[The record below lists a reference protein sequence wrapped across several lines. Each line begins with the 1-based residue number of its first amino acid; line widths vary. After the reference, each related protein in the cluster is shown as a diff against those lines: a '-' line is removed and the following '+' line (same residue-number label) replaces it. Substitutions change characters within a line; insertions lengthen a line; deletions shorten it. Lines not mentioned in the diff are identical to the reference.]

1 MSTPP
6 LWRSAWPLRLVWLL
20 LPVLAGP
27 ALADALMARDR
38 TIQVVSSVSA
48 WGFWA
53 VALAASFVPR
63 SVTLTIV
70 RIVVPGSLAT
80 TAWAAIGADRP
91 GWAAVAVGVSAAAV
105 LTLAWP
111 GVSDTFVDGSSYGR
125 ERRVALRIP
134 GLLFLGP
141 VPLAWLAVAAGVV
154 GGPLLLAARQWV
166 AGVIALV
173 VGVVLAAV
181 GIRQLHLLS
190 RRWLVFVPAGVVVH
204 DPLTLT
210 EPVLFQRHLVAGI
223 GPASADSSALDAT
236 AGALGLVLEIAAVE
250 PFSVGVRTGR
260 ERAERDD
267 VHALLVTP
275 TQPAATLAIAAEH
288 RLPVTGA
295 GQSAMPP
302 PTTRSSR

>member
-27 ALADALMARDR
+27 ALADALMTRSR

-53 VALAASFVPR
+53 LALAATFIPR

-70 RIVVPGSLAT
+70 RIIVPGSLAT
-80 TAWAAIGADRP
+80 AAWAAVGADRP
-91 GWAAVAVGVSAAAV
+91 AWAAAGTGVSAVAV

-111 GVSDTFVDGSSYGR
+111 GVSDAFVDGSSYGR
-125 ERRVALRIP
+125 ERRAALRVP
-134 GLLFLGP
+134 ALLFLGP
-141 VPLAWLAVAAGVV
+141 VPLAWLAVAGGVLA
-154 GGPLLLAARQWV
+154 GPLLLAAEQWIAGAV
-166 AGVIALV
+166 AVV
-173 VGVVLAAV
+173 VGAVLAAV

-210 EPVLFQRHLVAGI
+210 EPILFQRHLIAGI
-223 GPASADSSALDAT
+223 GPAPAGSTALDAT
-236 AGALGLVLEIAAVE
+236 AGALGLALEVTATDA
-250 PFSVGVRTGR
+250 FDVGVRAGR
-260 ERAERDD
+260 DRTERTD
-267 VHALLVTP
+267 VRAILVTP
-275 TQPAATLAIAAEH
+275 TQPAATLAVAAEH
-288 RLPVTGA
+288 RLPVTGS
-295 GQSAMPP
+295 GQAAMPP
-302 PTTRSSR
+302 PTTRSPR